1 MTYKNTF
8 GKIFKVKWPFT
19 SLDESK
25 LRPALAI
32 SDPNNFG
39 DVEFLFITSK
49 DKKISKNIIPISN
62 SDFAKSSLPRES
74 FLHMDKSVL
83 LDKSVFT
90 EEVAEMTSSF
100 MDGVVRAMIK
110 GKSKLYYEKFHKP
123 VQHNEF
129 IQGKDYIPYAGRVYD
144 DKEMISLVDSAL
156 DFWLTAGRYAQE
168 FEEVLANFLGLKYC
182 LLTNSGSSAN
192 LLAISALTSPKLG
205 ERRLKPGD
213 EVITTACGF
222 PTTVNP
228 IIQNNLVP
236 VFIDVDLGTY
246 NIQVEKL
253 EEAVTEKTKAIFIP
267 HTLGNPAELDKIM
280 KTVKKYE
287 LWFIEDNC
295 DSLGSKYNGK
305 YTGTFGHISTCSFY
319 PAHHITMGEGGAVLT
334 NDSLL
339 NKIIASFRDWG
350 RDCWCEPGHDNTC
363 GKRFGWQLGKLPFG
377 YDHKYIYSHIGYNLK
392 VTDMQAAI
400 GVEQLKKVPGFI
412 EKRKENFRMLYDELR
427 KYEKYFVLPVAT
439 ENSEPSWFG
448 FPILVREDAPFTRA
462 EIVNYLE
469 ENKIATRMLFGGN
482 LTKQPAYENIKY
494 KIIGSLENT
503 DLVMNNLFWI
513 GVYPGL
519 TGEMVKYMIV
529 KIVEFIESINEKGR

>member
-100 MDGVVRAMIK
+100 MDSVVREMIK
-110 GKSKLYYEKFHKP
+110 GKSKLYYEKFHKSIK
-123 VQHNEF
+123 HKEF
-129 IQGKDYIPYAGRVYD
+129 IQGKDHIPYAGRVYD
-144 DKEMISLVDSAL
+144 DKEIISLVDSAL
-156 DFWLTAGRYAQE
+156 DFWLTAGRYAKQ
-168 FEEVLANFLGLKYC
+168 FEEELAKFLGIRYC

-192 LLAISALTSPKLG
+192 LLAMSALTSSKLG
-205 ERRLKPGD
+205 ERKLKPGD

-236 VFIDVDLGTY
+236 IFIDIDLGTY
-246 NIQVEKL
+246 NIQTDNI
-253 EEAVTEKTKAIFIP
+253 EEAITEKTKAIFIP

-280 KTVKKYE
+280 EMIKKYD
-287 LWFIEDNC
+287 LWFVEDNC
-295 DSLGSKYNGK
+295 DSLGSKYNGN

-334 NDSLL
+334 NDPLL
-339 NKIIASFRDWG
+339 KKIIASFRDWG
-350 RDCWCEPGHDNTC
+350 RDCWCEPGCDNTC
-363 GKRFGWQLGKLPFG
+363 GKRFGWQLGTLPSG

-400 GVEQLKKVPGFI
+400 GVEQLKKLPGFI
-412 EKRKENFRMLYDELR
+412 DKRKENFKILYDGLR
-427 KYEKYFVLPVAT
+427 KYEKWFILPETKKEAD
-439 ENSEPSWFG
+439 PSWFG

-462 EIVNYLE
+462 EIVRYSE

-482 LTKQPAYENIKY
+482 LTKQPAYEDVRY
-494 KIIGSLENT
+494 SVIGSLKNT
-503 DLVMNNLFWI
+503 DLVMNDLFWI
-513 GVYPGL
+513 GVYPGM
-519 TGEMVKYMIV
+519 TGEMIAYVQAKFG
-529 KIVEFIESINEKGR
+529 EFIGRL